1 MKRIFGALGDVKS
14 MFFQGFKVGF
24 IVGGVFGGLM
34 GTYYSIMYRSL
45 IYIPMAAIGSG
56 SSFGFFMGIGAVMR
70 AEMEGNED
78 MERFMNGEKGEKQM
92 NSNDRSEIGLVKEI
106 NPFNGQVIY
115 NPMYKPFLL

>member
-1 MKRIFGALGDVKS
+1 

-34 GTYYSIMYRSL
+34 GTYYSILYRS
-45 IYIPMAAIGSG
+45 IVYIPMAAIGSG

-78 MERFMNGEKGEKQM
+78 MERYMNGEKEM
-92 NSNDRSEIGLVKEI
+92 NSNDRAEIGLVKEI
-106 NPFNGQVIY
+106 NPFNGEVLY
-115 NPMYKPFLL
+115 SPMYKPFLL